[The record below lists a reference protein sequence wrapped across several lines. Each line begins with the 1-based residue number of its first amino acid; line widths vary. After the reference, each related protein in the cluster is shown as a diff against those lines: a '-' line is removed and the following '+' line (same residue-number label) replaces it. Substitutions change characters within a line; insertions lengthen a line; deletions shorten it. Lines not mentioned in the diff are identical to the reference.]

1 MRRANSA
8 LGVGFAGCYVIAM
21 KKMVA
26 LVFGLALALG
36 CNETTVI
43 INGGDG
49 GSGGEAGAAGSG
61 GSAGSGGNSGSGGSA
76 GSGGMGGDA
85 GSGGSGGE
93 AGSGGSGGSAGS
105 GGDGGSG
112 GGAAAECTPET
123 ELADCGVKSCD
134 PRTSA
139 CTTTDVG
146 SRETCETC
154 VADSECGEVGSPS
167 EEHRC
172 VAMFYPPGERFPDDE
187 TGFCLK
193 VFAPGG
199 CEQPYAIRISDRES
213 LSGDPLESYCGINE
227 DLATCEAVR
236 ALINNER
243 CDGGN
248 DQECPQPSGL
258 CREVGNLQ
266 NRCSYACSGV
276 AQCDEAP
283 NPGSTCG
290 SSGGSDKYCGGG

>member
-8 LGVGFAGCYVIAM
+8 LGLGLAGCYVIAM
-21 KKMVA
+21 RKTAA
-26 LVFGLALALG
+26 LVFGLALALA
-36 CNETTVI
+36 CNETTVV

-123 ELADCGVKSCD
+123 ELADCPGTSCN
-134 PRTSA
+134 PRTSE

-146 SRETCETC
+146 SRATCETC
-154 VADSECGEVGSPS
+154 VADSECGEGGN
-167 EEHRC
+167 RC
-172 VAMFYPPGERFPDDE
+172 VPMEYQNARYPDMR

-193 VFAPGG
+193 TFTTGDP
-199 CEQPYAIRISDRES
+199 CERPYLVPLLGLES
-213 LSGDPLESYCGINE
+213 LSGPPTANYCGVNE
-227 DLATCEAVR
+227 EAVTCPAVL
-236 ALINNER
+236 ALL
-243 CDGGN
+243 N
-248 DQECPQPSGL
+248 DDECPTGEDDECPTGGL
-258 CREVGNLQ
+258 CRDFASGLVE
-266 NRCSYACSGV
+266 NRCTYSCGLP
-276 AQCDEAP
+276 AQCPADEPA
-283 NPGSTCG
+283 NTCDSSGPGS
-290 SSGGSDKYCGGG
+290 DDYCGG